1 MDDEKNEKV
10 KDENTEENVDDNR
23 KEENV
28 DDNRKEENVDDNL
41 EEENVDDNR
50 DEVYVNDDEIE
61 MLRSIEKKF
70 GVLEDK
76 IDNMI
81 SMYVDSGAIIQ
92 DSVDE
97 ITEQEREDY
106 EDDFIN
112 IDSMDLSI

>member
-1 MDDEKNEKV
+1 MDDEKNDEV
-10 KDENTEENVDDNR
+10 KNESD
-23 KEENV
+23 
-28 DDNRKEENVDDNL
+28 
-41 EEENVDDNR
+41 EENVDDNR

-70 GVLEDK
+70 GVLEEK

-97 ITEQEREDY
+97 ISEQENEDY

-112 IDSMDLSI
+112 IDSMDLTI